1 MVAVPDAVAAA
12 QLQVKKSWQVTTSLS
27 SELLNL
33 MVHRF
38 SVVDLAAFI
47 ATSIDAQ

>member
-12 QLQVKKSWQVTTSLS
+12 QLQVKKSWQMTTSLS

-33 MVHRF
+33 MVKDIEF
-38 SVVDLAAFI
+38 
-47 ATSIDAQ
+47 Q